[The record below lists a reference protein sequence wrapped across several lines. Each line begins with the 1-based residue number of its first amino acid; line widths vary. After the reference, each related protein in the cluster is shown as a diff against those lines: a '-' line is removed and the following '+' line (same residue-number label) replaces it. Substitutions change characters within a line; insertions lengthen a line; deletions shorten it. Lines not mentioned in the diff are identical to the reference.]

1 MSESILNCCSYY
13 VMRNDTSVTGG
24 RAADKSA
31 LSAARRVCLSLT
43 AGSPDLS
50 GALPFPLHQSLTCCS
65 LLPSSLLQSSISF
78 LSCRAESWFLDF
90 IVGIAM
96 STGSPTPQ
104 GPFRTVCALGG
115 LCARV
120 FARFGCMVRAESR
133 RSQRK
138 TNPFAAGIPPKT
150 AKNR

>member
-1 MSESILNCCSYY
+1 
-13 VMRNDTSVTGG
+13 MRNDTSVTGG

-104 GPFRTVCALGG
+104 GPFRTVCALCG

-120 FARFGCMVRAESR
+120 FARCLDGSR
-133 RSQRK
+133 RVTEIAEENKPNCGRHSPE
-138 TNPFAAGIPPKT
+138 NSEEPMMAASRLLT
-150 AKNR
+150 